1 MIAVTIPGRERLA
14 LEHAIFDLNGT
25 LAVDGV
31 LAEGVAT
38 RLSRLGR
45 QLHCVVASADTH
57 GTLKSVSER
66 LGVEARRVERGT
78 EKAALLRELRDSGAG
93 GVVAIGNGMNDLEMF
108 READLA
114 IAVLGTEGTAATTL
128 VAADLICGS
137 GEDAIDLLLH
147 TDRLVAT
154 LRP

>member
-1 MIAVTIPGRERLA
+1 MVTIPGREPFTLA
-14 LEHAIFDLNGT
+14 HAIFDLNGT

-38 RLSRLGR
+38 RLKRLCR
-45 QLHCVVASADTH
+45 QLHVIVASADTH
-57 GTLKSVSER
+57 GTLKSTTER

-78 EKAALLRELRDSGAG
+78 EKAALLRALRGTGGG
-93 GVVAIGNGMNDLEMF
+93 GVVAVGNDMNDLEMF

-114 IAVLGTEGTAATTL
+114 IAVLGAEGTAAAAL
-128 VAADLICGS
+128 VAADVICRS

-147 TDRLVAT
+147 TDRLIAT

>member
-1 MIAVTIPGRERLA
+1 MITIAIPGREPLT

-25 LAVDGV
+25 LAMDGV

-45 QLHCVVASADTH
+45 QLHCVIASADTH
-57 GTLKSVSER
+57 GTLER
-66 LGVEARRVERGT
+66 VAEHLGVEARRVERGT
-78 EKAALLRELRDSGAG
+78 EKAALLRALRGTGAG
-93 GVVAIGNGMNDLEMF
+93 GVVAVGNGMNDLEMF

-114 IAVLGTEGTAATTL
+114 IAVLGTEGTATTTL
-128 VAADLICGS
+128 VAADVICRS